1 MNEGENQLDAPSC
14 DGQTFEKCSIYTTR
28 PEGPWESG
36 RSYLGGSQRIAE
48 DPVPQRILRAIDIAT
63 GAVRWEMPQV
73 GPGDSWGGTLS
84 TATGLVFV
92 GEDSGTLMAVDAVS
106 GTPLWNFKTNQ
117 MWRASPM
124 TYQFDGRQYIAVA
137 AGPAIMAFA
146 VRD

>member
-1 MNEGENQLDAPSC
+1 MTLDEA
-14 DGQTFEKCSIYTTR
+14 GVVT
-28 PEGPWESG
+28 GWE
-36 RSYLGGSQRIAE
+36 L
-48 DPVPQRILRAIDIAT
+48 PQA
-63 GAVRWEMPQV
+63 

-84 TATGLVFV
+84 TASGLIFV
-92 GEDSGTLMAVDAVS
+92 GEDSGALMAVDAVT
-106 GTPLWNFKTNQ
+106 GTPLWSFKTNQ